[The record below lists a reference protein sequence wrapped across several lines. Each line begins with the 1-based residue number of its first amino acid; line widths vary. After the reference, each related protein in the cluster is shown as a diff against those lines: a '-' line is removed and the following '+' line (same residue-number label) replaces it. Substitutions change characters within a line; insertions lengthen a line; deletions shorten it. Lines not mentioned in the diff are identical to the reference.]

1 MPSTP
6 ASTLHHIL
14 TPRPPRLCLL
24 PIQSVWQPAAFHTPR
39 SVRARL
45 NSSITQGWKGTS
57 PDDHTVDRRKKGDTT
72 DPTVEGA
79 HSGMKDR
86 EESKGIAR
94 DDKPQAATERGGV
107 KHGKKAKEEHPK
119 APEPII
125 GMNDERAQKGH

>member
-1 MPSTP
+1 M
-6 ASTLHHIL
+6 
-14 TPRPPRLCLL
+14 
-24 PIQSVWQPAAFHTPR
+24 
-39 SVRARL
+39 
-45 NSSITQGWKGTS
+45 
-57 PDDHTVDRRKKGDTT
+57 DRRKKGDTT

-86 EESKGIAR
+86 EESEGIAR